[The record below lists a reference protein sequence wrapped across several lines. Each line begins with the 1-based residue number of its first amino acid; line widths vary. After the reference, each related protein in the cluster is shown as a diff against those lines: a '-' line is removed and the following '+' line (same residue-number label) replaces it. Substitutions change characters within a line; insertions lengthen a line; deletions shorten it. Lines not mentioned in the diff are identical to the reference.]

1 MWPVEQ
7 VAWWRAETQ
16 DMAAPVDKVCG
27 HTCCVTALQLILS
40 YTVAVQAYSAYTI
53 YLLLGTAVL
62 FPWNAFI
69 TAADYFEFEFP
80 VLLAALA
87 LANAVS

>member
-1 MWPVEQ
+1 
-7 VAWWRAETQ
+7 
-16 DMAAPVDKVCG
+16 MAAPMDKVCE
-27 HTCCVTALQLILS
+27 HTCCVTALQLIS
-40 YTVAVQAYSAYTI
+40 CFNVAVQAYSAYTI

-69 TAADYFEFEFP
+69 TAADYFEFEFA

-87 LANAVS
+87 FADAVS